1 MYLFRIRTKNIGQ
14 FRGGQDDCSHD
25 QGGRHSAE
33 LVWEGDLCKR
43 AFGTMHI
50 AKIVHSKKIFI
61 QSSLDLPP
69 LDIPPPLFIATYLA
83 GTDFRLLFYIW
94 LSPTSFTAIRQA
106 SVCTKTR
113 NESKISLDLPPTTE
127 SRLRFAYVRVPNVN
141 LFLEFTAN
149 HGCLDVYVLR
159 MY

>member
-1 MYLFRIRTKNIGQ
+1 
-14 FRGGQDDCSHD
+14 
-25 QGGRHSAE
+25 
-33 LVWEGDLCKR
+33 
-43 AFGTMHI
+43 MHI
-50 AKIVHSKKIFI
+50 AKIVRSKKIFI

-69 LDIPPPLFIATYLA
+69 LNIPPPLFIATYLA

-159 MY
+159 MYWLT